1 MLGAG
6 NGKAS
11 ALDNGLALTPPMG
24 WSSWNHFG
32 KGGFSE
38 TTIYEIIDAIVSSG
52 MRDAGY
58 TYVVVSGGWRD
69 NHLAPDGKLLP
80 HPTRFPN
87 GIKPLADYAHA
98 NGLKIGIHTCPGE
111 TDCGWD
117 PVGGI
122 GREALHVSQFVEWE
136 VDYVMLDNCYMD
148 WKIMEEKF
156 KLWRDLFAA
165 SGRDILYKPTFPIWA
180 PVTTTGTLLSIVETH
195 TDEFKTG
202 FAVMAAP

>member
-1 MLGAG
+1 MSLSVAAGA
-6 NGKAS
+6 
-11 ALDNGLALTPPMG
+11 
-24 WSSWNHFG
+24 
-32 KGGFSE
+32 
-38 TTIYEIIDAIVSSG
+38 TTTSP
-52 MRDAGY
+52 
-58 TYVVVSGGWRD
+58 
-69 NHLAPDGKLLP
+69 PDGKLLP

-87 GIKPLADYAHA
+87 GIRPLADYAHA